1 MEIIQEHARVWKYW
15 LSEER
20 LVQTS
25 VGMFQRDTFKIHTS
39 VGANLRL
46 PIRGVDRLNTEGG
59 RNPASRLT
67 QIAKFTIT

>member
-59 RNPASRLT
+59 TSRLT